1 MSYGQCGLAIRQ
13 PSIEMDMRASKTSGS
28 LIAIS
33 LSCIIIFSSLGRAQE
48 GQAGEGAVN
57 LDARDLIG
65 FPKLPV
71 PTDNPLTE
79 QAILLGQTLFFDPIL
94 SADRKISCA
103 SCHQPEH
110 GFASPEARPLG
121 VYGRRALRH
130 APTLYNRGYGDRQR
144 WDGLAGSLEEQVLLP
159 IEDPNEMDLKLADAV
174 QRIDDI
180 PEYQAAFQANYS
192 EGVSEV
198 SLAKALASYVRSL
211 TYGDSPPDRFIYG
224 ERTAMSKAELAGM
237 WIYESKGRCW
247 QCHSRPNF
255 SDEKFHNTGV
265 GVIDGKPEPGRQAVT
280 GQDADWGAFKVPT
293 LRGLTETAPYMH
305 DGSIETLA
313 EVIEFYRRGGNAN
326 SHLDPIMQALELS
339 DAEANNLL
347 AFLRSLSKR
356 KAMPAES
363 KGK

>member
-1 MSYGQCGLAIRQ
+1 MGMQAALSAQDAPPRLVATAIG
-13 PSIEMDMRASKTSGS
+13 KT
-28 LIAIS
+28 
-33 LSCIIIFSSLGRAQE
+33 E
-48 GQAGEGAVN
+48 
-57 LDARDLIG
+57 LIG
-65 FPKLPV
+65 FPELPI
-71 PTDNPLTE
+71 PADNPLTSE
-79 QAILLGQTLFFDPIL
+79 AFELGQRLFFDPIL

-159 IEDPNEMDLKLADAV
+159 IQDPNEMDLQLGEAV
-174 QRIDDI
+174 ARI
-180 PEYQAAFQANYS
+180 EAQEGYRAAFDANF
-192 EGVSEV
+192 EDGVSEGN
-198 SLAKALASYVRSL
+198 LAKALACFVRGL

-224 ERTAMSKAELAGM
+224 ERSAMSRQELAGM

-255 SDEKFHNTGV
+255 SDEKFHNTGIA
-265 GVIDGKPEPGRQAVT
+265 VIDGKPEPGRQAVT
-280 GQDADWGAFKVPT
+280 GEDADLGAFKVPT

-305 DGSIETLA
+305 DGSIESLE
-313 EVIEFYRRGGNAN
+313 EVVEFYRRGGNPNAN
-326 SHLDPIMQALELS
+326 LDPIMQPLELS
-339 DAEANNLL
+339 DEDAGNLL

-356 KAMPAES
+356 NTEAAKV
-363 KGK
+363 GR